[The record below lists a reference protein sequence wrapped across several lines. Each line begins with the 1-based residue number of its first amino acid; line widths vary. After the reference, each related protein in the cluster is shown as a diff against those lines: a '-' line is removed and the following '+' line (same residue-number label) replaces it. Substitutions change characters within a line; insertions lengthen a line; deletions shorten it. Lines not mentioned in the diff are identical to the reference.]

1 MTARAIWLSVAL
13 VAAGCAGQI
22 GDGDEGATDEALA
35 WQDADESTFV
45 AQITSDTRDE
55 DAAFDAGDSGFD
67 PIPIGAN
74 SGRHGAGSYTNP
86 LLSHIESRFECPDPS
101 VVDTGQRDYRYVM
114 VCTSGP
120 SPNGFFIRKS
130 NDLVHWHNVGFVF
143 EKGQWPSWAKPNF
156 WAPEIYRLGGRW
168 LVVFAAELTDGEADR
183 FGVAH
188 GTMVVGAATSQHL
201 RGRWSAYILHRAHEF
216 RANQENFGHGGAIDP
231 SLVRA
236 ADGQLYLFWAV
247 QMTEIWAGALS
258 ERADGHLVLS
268 SDIVKVLCTG
278 KYCGAADPARAPQA
292 WETDPKNQTSTAEG
306 PEPFLGGDGRV
317 YLMYSGA
324 NTWDG
329 TYAVGIARAVA
340 DDPLAGFDKRE
351 PDARILRSGG
361 QAFGPGHGS
370 HPVIGPN
377 GDEYLLYPAQIAAT
391 GHARARKLMLDRFN
405 WNESGSGAWPI
416 VHDGRPSLAA
426 QPTP

>member
-1 MTARAIWLSVAL
+1 MIRALALAALLAGGCGGELSVAD
-13 VAAGCAGQI
+13 
-22 GDGDEGATDEALA
+22 DGTLTEGLS
-35 WQDADESTFV
+35 WQDADEKTFV
-45 AQITSDTRDE
+45 AQITTDTRDE

-67 PIPIGAN
+67 AIPLAPN
-74 SGRHGAGSYTNP
+74 NGRTGSATYTNP

-101 VVDTGQRDYRYVM
+101 VVDTKQRSYRYAM

-120 SPNGFFIRKS
+120 SPSGFYIRKS
-130 NDLVHWHNVGFVF
+130 SDLAHWHNVGFVF
-143 EKGQWPSWAKPNF
+143 PHGAWPSWAKPNF

-168 LVVFAAELTDGEADR
+168 LVVFAAELTDGQADH

-188 GTMVVGAATSQHL
+188 GTMVVGAATSRHL
-201 RGRWSAYILHRAHEF
+201 RGPWSAYILHRAHEF
-216 RANQENFGHGGAIDP
+216 AAGQENFGHGGAIDP

-236 ADGQLYLFWAV
+236 ADGTLYLFWAV
-247 QMTEIWAGALS
+247 QMTEIWAGKLS
-258 ERADGHLVLS
+258 EGAGGRLLLS
-268 SDIVKVLCTG
+268 SDIHKMLCTG
-278 KYCGAADPARAPQA
+278 AFCGSSQA
-292 WETDPKNQTSTAEG
+292 WEKDGSNGNSTAEG
-306 PEPFLGGDGRV
+306 PEPFLGSDGLV

-329 TYAVGIARAVA
+329 TYAVGIARATTA
-340 DDPLAGFDKRE
+340 SPLDGFAKKE

-370 HPVIGPN
+370 HPVIAPN
-377 GDEYLLYPAQIAAT
+377 GDEYVLYHAQIAAT

-405 WNESGSGAWPI
+405 WNGAWPL
-416 VHDGRPSLAA
+416 VHDGHPTLSP